1 LPDNSKRLYE
11 AMFLVDSADASADWD
26 GVVST
31 IGTLMDRARAEVIS
45 TRKWDDRRLCFEIDG
60 RRRGTYVLSYFN
72 AEPDTL
78 SGLERDVK
86 LNDRILRVLI
96 LRGDH
101 LNEDRMNAATPLMK
115 MEEARSSAAED
126 TETAVA
132 VTVSDSV
139 GDSSEKDS
147 TISDVEV
154 RED

>member
-1 LPDNSKRLYE
+1 
-11 AMFLVDSADASADWD
+11 M
-26 GVVST
+26 
-31 IGTLMDRARAEVIS
+31 
-45 TRKWDDRRLCFEIDG
+45 
-60 RRRGTYVLSYFN
+60 
-72 AEPDTL
+72 
-78 SGLERDVK
+78 K

-132 VTVSDSV
+132 VSDSV
-139 GDSSEKDS
+139 GDSSEKES